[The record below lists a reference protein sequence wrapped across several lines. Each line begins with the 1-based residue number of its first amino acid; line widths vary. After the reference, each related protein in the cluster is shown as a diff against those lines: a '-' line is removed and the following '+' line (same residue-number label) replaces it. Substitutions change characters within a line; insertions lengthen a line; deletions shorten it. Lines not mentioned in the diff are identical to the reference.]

1 MEKFVGMNY
10 RKWCALDEN
19 DTRKIHY
26 KTYFGDFTSDDIVDI
41 DTMTKIQDAVIK
53 TIDLINN
60 EWHIELEEEKY
71 TPKKYVSGLYIRID
85 FEDDTAPV
93 CETYETKKEVM
104 EDAERFY
111 FEQFDMEEDFNPDF
125 KVKSFKKAVEF
136 WDCNGYSIYKS
147 VN

>member
-1 MEKFVGMNY
+1 MTELIGMNFK
-10 RKWCALDEN
+10 KWCAMDED

-26 KTYFGDFTSDDIVDI
+26 KTPYGDFTSDDNVDI
-41 DTMTKIQDAVIK
+41 ITMNKIQDSVIK
-53 TIDLINN
+53 SIDLVND
-60 EWHIELEEEKY
+60 EWHIELEEEQYK
-71 TPKKYVSGLYIRID
+71 PEKYVSGVYIRID
-85 FEDDTAPV
+85 YEDETAPV

-125 KVKSFKKAVEF
+125 KVKTFKQAVEF

-147 VN
+147 V